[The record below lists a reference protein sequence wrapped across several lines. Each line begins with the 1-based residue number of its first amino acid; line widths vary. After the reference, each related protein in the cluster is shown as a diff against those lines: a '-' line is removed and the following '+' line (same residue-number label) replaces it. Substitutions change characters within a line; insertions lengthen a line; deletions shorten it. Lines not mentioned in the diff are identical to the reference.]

1 MIKSISCQQ
10 DSRTLLDFIKQEVI
24 RYGIKNLV
32 IDYYFFD
39 SIDNPDSLPSEQ
51 FSYHGRAEHYEFIMQ
66 PYSFEFYFFMNK
78 EVQRVEF
85 DSEKDECYIEIWV

>member
-1 MIKSISCQQ
+1 MIKTISCKQ
-10 DSRTLLDFIKQEVI
+10 DTRTLLDFIKQEVI
-24 RYGIKNLV
+24 RYGIKILV

-51 FSYHGRAEHYEFIMQ
+51 FSYHGLAEHYESIMQ
-66 PYSFEFYFFMNK
+66 PYCFEFNFFMNK